1 MRRGLTGV
9 LVVVALGVAG
19 CSDPYAA
26 PPPDVADHATTA
38 PTALSEQPASRPQ
51 VGDAQPPAAP
61 PAPVSEPPDRQAASS
76 PAALARA
83 YAEQAVNWDWR
94 GLADGLR
101 VQRGL
106 AAGPLEAELQRTA
119 ASVAV
124 DESLKRDRPGGR
136 GHVLAV
142 AVSGHGAERRVVVV
156 TREQELQRGH
166 ATLEGERAR
175 VYTGTTRRTQVGW
188 RMWRWERE
196 P

>member
-9 LVVVALGVAG
+9 LVVIALGVAG

-26 PPPDVADHATTA
+26 PPPDRADQPTSS
-38 PTALSEQPASRPQ
+38 PTATPEQAASRPQ
-51 VGDAQPPAAP
+51 VGDTQPAAAP
-61 PAPVSEPPDRQAASS
+61 PTPISEPPTRRALSS
-76 PAALARA
+76 PTTLARA

-94 GLADGLR
+94 GLANGLR

-124 DESLKRDRPGGR
+124 DESLARDRPGGR

-175 VYTGTTRRTQVGW
+175 VYTGAARLTDAGW